1 MDSLRIPLKTRQER
15 LGHASTGSLTFDGY
29 THAKWE
35 HNVEAAQLL
44 GNAIYKAVKDAEN
57 SVSLTAVP
65 EKRLPIGAP
74 EAVDN
79 IHQNGCGG
87 PQRPENASP

>member
-15 LGHASTGSLTFDGY
+15 LGHASTGSLALDVY
-29 THAKWE
+29 THANSE

-44 GNAIYKAVKDAEN
+44 GDAINQAVEDAEN
-57 SVSLTAVP
+57 FVSLTAVP
-65 EKRLPIGAP
+65 EKRPPIGAP
-74 EAVDN
+74 EAVGN

-87 PQRPENASP
+87 QI